1 MSRVHITMTRYADS
15 FELVYERRI
24 DNPLLKN
31 FYTSYSSPPATDYH
45 LDVLI
50 FVGGLSFCWR
60 MQFLRAL

>member
-31 FYTSYSSPPATDYH
+31 FLH
-45 LDVLI
+45 
-50 FVGGLSFCWR
+50 
-60 MQFLRAL
+60 FLQWFPNHQLLPSGF